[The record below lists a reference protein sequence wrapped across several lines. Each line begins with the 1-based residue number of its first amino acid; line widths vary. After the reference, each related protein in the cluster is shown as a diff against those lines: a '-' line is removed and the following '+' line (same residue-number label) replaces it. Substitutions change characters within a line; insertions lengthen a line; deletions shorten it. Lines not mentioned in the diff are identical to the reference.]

1 MEFSVERPPTT
12 KQFLSNI
19 EEKMNDEEF
28 LSDIRNI
35 LKPDVEYDNDKA
47 WKSLIKLLEKI

>member
-1 MEFSVERPPTT
+1 
-12 KQFLSNI
+12 LSNI